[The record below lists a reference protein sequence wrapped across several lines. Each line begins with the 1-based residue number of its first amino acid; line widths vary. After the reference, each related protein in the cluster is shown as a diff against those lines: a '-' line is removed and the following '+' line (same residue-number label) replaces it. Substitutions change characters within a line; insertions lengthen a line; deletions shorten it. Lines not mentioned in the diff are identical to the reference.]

1 MSEEEEY
8 GGKFHV
14 ETAVGV
20 LPRVVQTGESKSERR
35 KSRSNGV

>member
-20 LPRVVQTGESKSERR
+20 LPRVVQTGKSKFREE
-35 KSRSNGV
+35 KVQK